1 MSNNSVSDCTDNP
14 TCSDFQKIDDES
26 LNYCSSEEDFPIVE
40 DILEYNELFEKLEF
54 NTIKNEGKKENFA
67 EDLLSGVNIINSKSE
82 QKPNISNNENDINT
96 CIQNKSQKPI
106 NEKIKELEKNNNI
119 STDNQPKQNELD
131 KKENNIVN
139 VQNENSEG
147 GKIKD
152 KKIKMKKKI
161 KIKKNVI
168 RHKGKKKKLFVEDKK
183 NKFIS
188 LKVFNPKGDSDECK
202 KIREEVNKTI
212 TENKAASEII
222 EKKPLEKKKIFRI
235 ISGENIENAK
245 VGKKRKEK
253 PDNIRKKVKQ
263 KFLKSLKNRIN
274 IKLKLAKSEMLFDF
288 FPQVFIANIN
298 KKRNKK
304 IINKKLIE
312 LFNTNFFD
320 EYKNK
325 NFIKDKDKEK
335 YLEEKQINDKKY
347 DHNLK
352 VIEYLE
358 ENENIKKKINFDYIK
373 EMTFGNLFNEYL
385 ESREFEKD
393 ILKLKQKENPGYI
406 KNFINY
412 AYTFVEYFSE

>member
-168 RHKGKKKKLFVEDKK
+168 RHKGKKKKLFV
-183 NKFIS
+183 
-188 LKVFNPKGDSDECK
+188 
-202 KIREEVNKTI
+202 
-212 TENKAASEII
+212 
-222 EKKPLEKKKIFRI
+222 
-235 ISGENIENAK
+235 
-245 VGKKRKEK
+245 
-253 PDNIRKKVKQ
+253 
-263 KFLKSLKNRIN
+263 
-274 IKLKLAKSEMLFDF
+274 
-288 FPQVFIANIN
+288 
-298 KKRNKK
+298 
-304 IINKKLIE
+304 
-312 LFNTNFFD
+312 
-320 EYKNK
+320 
-325 NFIKDKDKEK
+325 
-335 YLEEKQINDKKY
+335 
-347 DHNLK
+347 
-352 VIEYLE
+352 
-358 ENENIKKKINFDYIK
+358 
-373 EMTFGNLFNEYL
+373 
-385 ESREFEKD
+385 
-393 ILKLKQKENPGYI
+393 
-406 KNFINY
+406 
-412 AYTFVEYFSE
+412 